1 MPAVNCRLF
10 IFTILL
16 SARSAQALEIESG
29 LWRHLDSGTTR
40 CMNSQT
46 IADEVRHFA
55 DDIRFWNNGEV
66 PQHEFTYH
74 IGDRH
79 APNTATV
86 RYAQPNRDGSPHT
99 VELKISRP
107 RPQTSRLYH
116 HCKRRNQ
123 NKPLAIHRQT
133 LSACPLTQFS
143 ASLQNRQNTDF
154 QVTG

>member
-29 LWRHLDSGTTR
+29 LWRYLDSGTTR

-99 VELKISRP
+99 VELKISRLD
-107 RPQTSRLYH
+107 R
-116 HCKRRNQ
+116 
-123 NKPLAIHRQT
+123 KPLAYIITVNGETKISHWQYT
-133 LSACPLTQFS
+133 GKPCPP
-143 ASLQNRQNTDF
+143 AR
-154 QVTG
+154 

>member
-29 LWRHLDSGTTR
+29 LWRHLDSGTIR

-55 DDIRFWNNGEV
+55 DDIRFWHNSGEV
-66 PQHEFTYH
+66 PPHEFTYH
-74 IGDRH
+74 IGGRH

-99 VELKISRP
+99 VELKISRSD
-107 RPQTSRLYH
+107 R
-116 HCKRRNQ
+116 
-123 NKPLAIHRQT
+123 KPLAYIIT
-133 LSACPLTQFS
+133 VNGETK
-143 ASLQNRQNTDF
+143 
-154 QVTG
+154 VTRWQYTGKPCLPAR